1 LGLVSRPAG
10 QLGDRL
16 AWIVATAAGAGYS
29 PIAPGTAGSA
39 VAILVLALLPAS
51 PAWRVA
57 FFVLVTLAGIVAAE
71 RVEQAAGRKDPGVI
85 VVDEVAG
92 MTLSVLWLP
101 LTPAVLAVAFVL
113 FRVFDVIKPFPADRS
128 QALPGGIGVMA
139 DDLIAGL
146 YVLLI
151 LTGVRV
157 WLGVPP

>member
-1 LGLVSRPAG
+1 
-10 QLGDRL
+10 
-16 AWIVATAAGAGYS
+16 
-29 PIAPGTAGSA
+29 
-39 VAILVLALLPAS
+39 VAILVLVLLPGS
-51 PAWRVA
+51 VAWRAA
-57 FFVLVTLAGIVAAE
+57 FFVVVTVAGVVAAE
-71 RVEQAAGRKDPGVI
+71 RVERVVGQKDPGVI

-113 FRVFDVIKPFPADRS
+113 FRVLDVLKPFPADRS
-128 QALPGGIGVMA
+128 QALSGGIGVMA

-151 LTGVRV
+151 LTGARA

>member
-1 LGLVSRPAG
+1 
-10 QLGDRL
+10 
-16 AWIVATAAGAGYS
+16 
-29 PIAPGTAGSA
+29 
-39 VAILVLALLPAS
+39 VAILVLVLLPGS
-51 PAWRVA
+51 VAWRAA
-57 FFVLVTLAGIVAAE
+57 FFVVVTVAGVVAAE
-71 RVEQAAGRKDPGVI
+71 RVERVAGQKDPGVI

-113 FRVFDVIKPFPADRS
+113 FRVLDVLKPFPADRS
-128 QALPGGIGVMA
+128 QALSGGIGVMA

-151 LTGVRV
+151 LTGARA